1 MGQLCCFPFSRD
13 EEKISKK
20 PIGIQDLINEA
31 LHRERMALQSKVK
44 QIKELL
50 LKPETQAKIR
60 RELFEGRSINNSN
73 QGSDVDFSTT
83 LT

>member
-13 EEKISKK
+13 EEKISQR

-31 LHRERMALQSKVK
+31 LQRERMVLKSKVK

-50 LKPETQAKIR
+50 LQPETQAKIR

-73 QGSDVDFSTT
+73 QENDVDFNAT

>member
-13 EEKISKK
+13 EGKISKK
-20 PIGIQDLINEA
+20 PIGIQELINEA
-31 LHRERMALQSKVK
+31 LHREMMGLKSKVK

-50 LKPETQAKIR
+50 LKPEIQAKIR
-60 RELFEGRSINNSN
+60 RELFEGRLINNSN
-73 QGSDVDFSTT
+73 PANDVIFGTT